1 MVEKLNYKIDVK
13 NLNIH
18 VEDSY
23 LIKERADIHEALA
36 TIMSDPDYLKLKEAG
51 FNRSEQSMY
60 EEWAAHNTLYRWGYK
75 RERTASVDI
84 DQGESFLRLLAYAIL
99 ALL

>member
-1 MVEKLNYKIDVK
+1 MSEIKFYNRKPVPVEMHKVKIVQKLNLLPARER
-13 NLNIH
+13 LN
-18 VEDSY
+18 
-23 LIKERADIHEALA
+23 
-36 TIMSDPDYLKLKEAG
+36 KLKEAG